1 MLIAPAPLYPT
12 ETAVRQGVLEE
23 ANVSPVEAMVDLIT
37 AMRTYEAGQKAIQT
51 QDQTL
56 DKLINEVGR
65 V

>member
-1 MLIAPAPLYPT
+1 PAG
-12 ETAVRQGVLEE
+12 TAVVQGGLEQ
-23 ANVSPVEAMVDLIT
+23 ANVAPVEAMVELIS

-56 DKLINEVGR
+56 DKLLGEVAK